1 MMLNWTEKRELVR
14 VAKLYYFKGYTQ
26 AEIANQIGVSRPA
39 ISKLLQ
45 KAKDSGVVEIII
57 KDETVNTVELEQQ
70 LENTFSL
77 NEVIVVPV
85 EDNANEEITKQF
97 VAKAAASYIN
107 GLMKDVKKVGISWG
121 ETLYYMVNEF
131 PYERYQDITVLPL
144 VGGIGRQRIE
154 IHSNQL
160 AYQLS
165 QKIGG
170 KYEFLYAPAL
180 VESIDLKNQL
190 LDSTDIHSLLNE
202 IKRVELAIVGIGN
215 PYDSTIAEMGY
226 LRKEDMD
233 ELKKHQA
240 IGDINSRFINR
251 DGKEIPSPINNRV
264 IGIEIS
270 DLRKIPT
277 VVAVASGIKKADAIV
292 SALKGNSFTSL
303 IIDEPTAQRIL
314 YSLS

>member
-1 MMLNWTEKRELVR
+1 MNWTEKRELVR
-14 VAKLYYFKGYTQ
+14 VAKLYYFKGHTQ
-26 AEIANQIGVSRPA
+26 AEIASQIGVSRPA

-57 KDETVNTVELEQQ
+57 KDEMANTVELEQQ
-70 LENTFSL
+70 LEKTFSL
-77 NEVIVVPV
+77 KEVIVVPV
-85 EDNANEEITKQF
+85 DDHANEEMTKQM
-97 VAKAAASYIN
+97 VAKAAAGYIAGN
-107 GLMKDVKKVGISWG
+107 IKDVKKIGISWG
-121 ETLYYMVNEF
+121 ETLFHVVNEF
-131 PYERYQDITVLPL
+131 PYEKYADITVLPL

-180 VESIDLKNQL
+180 VESSSLKNQL
-190 LDSTDIHSLLNE
+190 LDSTDIRSLLNE

-226 LRKEDMD
+226 LKHEDLL
-233 ELKKHQA
+233 ELKKNKA

-251 DGKEIPSPINNRV
+251 DGEEIPSPINNRV

-270 DLRKIPT
+270 DLRNIPS
-277 VVAVASGIKKADAIV
+277 VVAVASGIKKAEAIE
-292 SALKGNSFTSL
+292 SALKGNCFTSL
-303 IIDEPTAQRIL
+303 IIDEPTAHRIL